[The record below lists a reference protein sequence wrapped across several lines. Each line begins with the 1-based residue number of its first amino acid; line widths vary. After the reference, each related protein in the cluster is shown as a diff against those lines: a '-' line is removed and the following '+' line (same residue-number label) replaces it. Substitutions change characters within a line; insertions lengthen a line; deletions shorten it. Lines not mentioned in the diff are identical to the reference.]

1 MRLPH
6 EAGPSPTG
14 WIGSTWSAYCVP
26 PAAAPP
32 NCPQPLLAN
41 LPQLVDG
48 SDIEAELRA
57 ELSKDLP
64 PTAQR
69 AVQGSAD
76 QHTQARAGSSAA
88 IRIGQ
93 KDETLHVVVTNSSP
107 NDLRFPSPDPTTA
120 WSACTS
126 ARTARRQRQRGPPRP
141 TAATDSRYRTRP
153 EAMGGACEQLAGD
166 GAPAGLLGPDHQ
178 AIRALGGDVRQ
189 RGADPRSRSRST
201 MTFIS
206 DC

>member
-1 MRLPH
+1 M
-6 EAGPSPTG
+6 
-14 WIGSTWSAYCVP
+14 P

-32 NCPQPLLAN
+32 NCPQPLLAD

-93 KDETLHVVVTNSSP
+93 KDETLHVVVTDSSP
-107 NDLRFPSPDPTTA
+107 NDLRFPSSDPTTA

-126 ARTARRQRQRGPPRP
+126 ARTARRQRQRGPPGRRRLRTPGTGLVPRQWVGPASSWPETEPRP
-141 TAATDSRYRTRP
+141 GSWARITRRSGPLVVTYVTAVPIRV
-153 EAMGGACEQLAGD
+153 
-166 GAPAGLLGPDHQ
+166 PAVGQP
-178 AIRALGGDVRQ
+178 
-189 RGADPRSRSRST
+189 
-201 MTFIS
+201 
-206 DC
+206 